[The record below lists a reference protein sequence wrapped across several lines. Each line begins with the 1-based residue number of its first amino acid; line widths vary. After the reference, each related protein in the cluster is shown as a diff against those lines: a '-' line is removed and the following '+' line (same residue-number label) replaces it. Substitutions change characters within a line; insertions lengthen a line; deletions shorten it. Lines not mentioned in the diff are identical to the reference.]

1 LKELL
6 VAKQMVFEDEARKPL
21 LAGVSKLARAVKST
35 LGPRGRNAV
44 LDKGWG
50 SPKVTKDGVTVAEDI
65 ELDDSFENLGAQ
77 LVKEAASKT
86 NDVAGDGTT
95 TATVLSEAIFR
106 EGLKMIAAGADA
118 MALARGIHK
127 AVEAVTKSILGLAS
141 SINEKN
147 KKELMQIATI
157 AGNNDPT
164 IGNVLAEAILKVGK
178 DGVITVE
185 EGKQAETFVNVVEGM
200 QFDRGFLSPHFVTD
214 ADSQICEFEN
224 PYILIFEDKISS
236 AKNLVPL
243 LEAISKAG
251 KPLVIIAED
260 VDGEALATLVVNK
273 LRGIVQTVAIKAPG
287 YGDRRKAMMGDI
299 AVLTGGEAIF
309 KDLGIALDAVQ
320 LTDLGKAKK
329 VIIAA
334 ENTTIVSGGGTKD
347 AINSRAAQIRSE
359 IEATTSEYDRE
370 KLQERLAKIAGGVA
384 EINVGAATETEMK
397 ERKALIDD
405 AKSATQ
411 AALAEGVV
419 PGGGV
424 ALLRGEKAIE
434 KLDLKGDEK
443 HGASIVKNAL
453 HYPLEAIANNAGLD
467 GSVVVNRVR
476 QLKGKHDGYDA
487 DKSTYCDLVSAG
499 VIDPAKVVRTAL
511 QNAASVAAL
520 LLTTESLIT
529 EIPSEEEPE
538 PEGHG
543 HDHGMGG
550 MGGMGGGMPGMGGM
564 GGMGGMPGMM

>member
-1 LKELL
+1 M
-6 VAKQMVFEDEARKPL
+6 AKQMVFEDEARKPL

-65 ELDDSFENLGAQ
+65 ELDNSFENLGAQ

-127 AVEAVTKSILGLAS
+127 AVDAVSKEIHGLAS
-141 SINEKN
+141 PINEKN

-224 PYILIFEDKISS
+224 PYILIFEEKISS

-273 LRGIVQTVAIKAPG
+273 LRGIVQAVAVKAPG
-287 YGDRRKAMMGDI
+287 YGDRRKAMMGDL
-299 AVLTGGEAIF
+299 AVLTGGQAIF

-320 LTDLGKAKK
+320 LTDLGKARK

-347 AINSRAAQIRSE
+347 AINSRAAQIRAE
-359 IEATTSEYDRE
+359 IETTTSEYDRE

-424 ALLRGEKAIE
+424 ALLRGEKVIE
-434 KLDLKGDEK
+434 KLSLKGDEK

-453 HYPLEAIANNAGLD
+453 HYPLEAIADNAGLD

-476 QLKGKHDGYDA
+476 QLKGKNDGYDA
-487 DKSTYCDLVSAG
+487 DKGDYCDLVSAG

-538 PEGHG
+538 PEGH
-543 HDHGMGG
+543 DH
-550 MGGMGGGMPGMGGM
+550 GMGGGMPGMGGM
-564 GGMGGMPGMM
+564 GGMGGMPGMGGMGGMPGMM

>member
-1 LKELL
+1 M
-6 VAKQMVFEDEARKPL
+6 AKQMVFEDEARQPL

-65 ELDDSFENLGAQ
+65 ELEDSYENLGAQ

-106 EGLKMIAAGADA
+106 EGLKMIAAGGDA

-127 AVEAVTKSILGLAS
+127 AVDAVSESVLGLATP
-141 SINEKN
+141 INEKN

-164 IGNVLAEAILKVGK
+164 IGNVLSEAFLKVGK

-200 QFDRGFLSPHFVTD
+200 QFDRGYLSPHFVTD
-214 ADSQICEFEN
+214 ADAQLCELEN
-224 PYILIFEDKISS
+224 PSILVFEEKISS
-236 AKNLVPL
+236 AKMLVPL
-243 LEAISKAG
+243 LEAISKGG
-251 KPLVIIAED
+251 KPLLIIAED

-273 LRGIVQTVAIKAPG
+273 LRGIVQAVAVKAPG
-287 YGDRRKAMMGDI
+287 YGDRRKAMLGDI
-299 AVLTGGEAIF
+299 AVLTGGQAIF
-309 KDLGIALDAVQ
+309 KDLGIALDAVKMS
-320 LTDLGKAKK
+320 DLGRAKK
-329 VIIAA
+329 VIIGA
-334 ENTTIVSGGGTKD
+334 ENTTIVSGAGTKQ
-347 AINSRAAQIRSE
+347 AIDGRAAQIRSE
-359 IEATTSEYDRE
+359 IENTTSDYDRE

-397 ERKALIDD
+397 ERKALIED

-443 HGASIVKNAL
+443 LGATIVKNAL

-476 QLKGKHDGYDA
+476 QLKGKNDGYDA
-487 DKSTYCDLVSAG
+487 DKGEYCDLVSTG

-520 LLTTESLIT
+520 LLTTDSLIT
-529 EIPSEEEPE
+529 EIPKEEEPA
-538 PEGHG
+538 PEG

-550 MGGMGGGMPGMGGM
+550 MGGMPGMGGMGGMPGMGGM
-564 GGMGGMPGMM
+564 GGMPGMM

>member
-1 LKELL
+1 M
-6 VAKQMVFEDEARKPL
+6 AKQMVFEDEARKPL

-65 ELDDSFENLGAQ
+65 ELDNSFENLGAQ

-127 AVEAVTKSILGLAS
+127 AVDAVSKEIHGLAS
-141 SINEKN
+141 PINEKN

-224 PYILIFEDKISS
+224 PYILIFEEKISS

-273 LRGIVQTVAIKAPG
+273 LRGIVQAVAVKAPG
-287 YGDRRKAMMGDI
+287 YGDRRKAMMGDL
-299 AVLTGGEAIF
+299 AVLTGGQAIF

-320 LTDLGKAKK
+320 LTDLGKARK

-347 AINSRAAQIRSE
+347 AINSRAAQIRAE
-359 IEATTSEYDRE
+359 IETTTSEYDRE

-424 ALLRGEKAIE
+424 ALLRGEKVIE
-434 KLDLKGDEK
+434 KLSLKGDEK

-453 HYPLEAIANNAGLD
+453 HYPLEAIADNAGLD

-476 QLKGKHDGYDA
+476 QLKGKNDGYDA
-487 DKSTYCDLVSAG
+487 DKGDYCDLVSAG

-538 PEGHG
+538 PEGH
-543 HDHGMGG
+543 DH
-550 MGGMGGGMPGMGGM
+550 GMGGGMPGMGGM
-564 GGMGGMPGMM
+564 GGMPGMGGMGGMPGMM